1 MRCHYE
7 VLGVEQTADADE
19 LKKAY
24 RKQVQLKIKTI
35 YVQKIVIFICNVVQ
49 LQNYYSDYLK
59 TGHSN
64 NGSILILDL

>member
-7 VLGVEQTADADE
+7 VLGVEQSADADE

-49 LQNYYSDYLK
+49 NYYSDDLK
-59 TGHSN
+59 TGQSN
-64 NGSILILDL
+64 NGSIWILDL